1 MKVGSYF
8 ITAMR
13 TKYWVTG
20 EEEHYKDKLDE
31 YTADGRLVLEETKL
45 FTRGIK
51 GGTALMEEQE
61 SILLV
66 FKKM

>member
-1 MKVGSYF
+1 M
-8 ITAMR
+8 
-13 TKYWVTG
+13 
-20 EEEHYKDKLDE
+20 
-31 YTADGRLVLEETKL
+31 VLEETRL